1 MSSARAIA
9 PPRDLAIPDVGSTT
23 TYRIFSRAIARLL
36 GEIRPLLL
44 ARTGGAV
51 GDDIGPL
58 ASVLRKPNLGA
69 LARAL
74 RTAPGDDRARLET
87 ELVALTCFELATLG
101 ALARDVR
108 LDALPPRLVS
118 LAARRSVPVSSPSAT
133 FGNRRVTFHT
143 PAGDFDLDGA
153 DDRDIFPS
161 LSPNLILALAD
172 NNPFAMVEA
181 HPDKSGNA
189 VSLGDKPVGD
199 WVSSLTG
206 ALELIAKHLPALR
219 AELDLLLAQ
228 LVPVGFD
235 ASSHLSASYR
245 EAIGTIYLSLH
256 PSLMTMTEAVI
267 HELSHNKL
275 NALFES
281 DEVLENAF
289 SPLYTSPVRPDPRP
303 LHGVLLAVHAFL
315 PVARLY
321 ETMIEA
327 NDPLAQ
333 GASFEARYRDIVRI
347 NREGA
352 EVVLE
357 HAKPT
362 RVGKGVLD
370 EIARWHAHY
379 GGL

>member
-1 MSSARAIA
+1 VPDARAID
-9 PPRDLAIPDVGSTT
+9 PPRDLTIPDVGSKT
-23 TYRIFSRAIARLL
+23 TYAIFSRAIARLL
-36 GEIRPLLL
+36 AEVRPLLR

-74 RTAPGDDRARLET
+74 RTARGDERVRLET

-108 LDALPPRLVS
+108 LDELPPRLVS
-118 LAARRSVPVSSPSAT
+118 LAARRSVPIPSPSAT
-133 FGNRRVTFHT
+133 FRNRAVTFHAPT
-143 PAGDFDLDGA
+143 GDVDLD
-153 DDRDIFPS
+153 RDLERFPA
-161 LSPNLILALAD
+161 LSPTLVLALAD

-189 VSLGDKPVGD
+189 VSLGGKSVDD

-206 ALELIAKHLPALR
+206 ALALIAKHLPALR
-219 AELDLLLAQ
+219 AELDLVLAQ
-228 LVPVGFD
+228 FVPVGFD
-235 ASSHLSASYR
+235 AERHLSASYQ

-281 DEVLENAF
+281 DDVLENAF
-289 SPLYTSPVRPDPRP
+289 SPLYASPVRPDPRP

-321 ETMIEA
+321 ETMLES
-327 NDPLAQ
+327 NDPLAE
-333 GASFEARYRDIVRI
+333 GAAFEARFRDIVRI

-352 EVVLE
+352 EVVLK
-357 HAKPT
+357 HARPT
-362 RVGKGVLD
+362 RIGHGVLD
-370 EIARWHAHY
+370 EIARWDAHY
-379 GGL
+379 AGL